1 MAIRIYRDKEFE
13 VLDGVYDPSEDSYL
27 LVEAALAEVKPGETV
42 LEVGTGSGIVSLF
55 LKDRAS
61 VISTDISPLAC
72 ENARRN
78 GVDVVRADLYRG
90 ICGPFDLVI
99 FNPPY
104 LPTTEDD
111 RLGSWLDRAFDGGPT
126 GRDVIV
132 RFLDGIGAILP
143 PCGRVLTVFSS
154 LTGIGEVEAMYRR
167 HGFSVETVR
176 TEKVPF
182 ERLVVL
188 KCTRRP

>member
-1 MAIRIYRDKEFE
+1 MTIRIYRDKEFE
-13 VLDGVYDPSEDSYL
+13 LLDGVYDPSEDSYM
-27 LVEAALAEVKPGETV
+27 LVEAALAEVKAGEKV

-55 LKDRAS
+55 LKDRAD
-61 VISTDISPLAC
+61 VVATDISPLAC

-78 GVDVVRADLYRG
+78 GVEVVRADLYHG

-104 LPTTEDD
+104 LPTADED
-111 RLGSWLDRAFDGGPT
+111 RLGSWLDHAFDGGPT
-126 GRDVIV
+126 GRKVIG
-132 RFLDGIGAILP
+132 RFLEGIGSILP

-154 LTGIGEVEAMYRR
+154 LTGIDEVEEMYRR
-167 HGFSVETVR
+167 HGFSVETVS

-182 ERLVVL
+182 ETLIVL
-188 KCTRRP
+188 KCVRRA

>member
-1 MAIRIYRDKEFE
+1 MTIRIYRDKEFE
-13 VLDGVYDPSEDSYL
+13 LLDGVYDPSEDSYM
-27 LVEAALAEVKPGETV
+27 LVEAALAEVKAGEKV

-55 LKDRAS
+55 LKDRAD
-61 VISTDISPLAC
+61 VVATDISPRAC

-78 GVDVVRADLYRG
+78 GVEVVRADLYHG

-104 LPTTEDD
+104 LPTADED
-111 RLGSWLDRAFDGGPT
+111 RLGSWLDHAFDGGPT
-126 GRDVIV
+126 GRNVIG
-132 RFLDGIGAILP
+132 RFLEGIGSILP

-154 LTGIGEVEAMYRR
+154 LTGIDEVEEMYRR
-167 HGFSVETVR
+167 HGFSVETVS

-182 ERLVVL
+182 ETLIVL
-188 KCTRRP
+188 KCVRRA